1 MKYGA
6 ISVKYILYF
15 LKIIWN
21 INMKVGGVE
30 THIYIKGLLS
40 PFCLKN
46 LRNTKQ
52 VFVEFWKLSRMIENG
67 LSK

>member
-1 MKYGA
+1 MKYGV
-6 ISVKYILYF
+6 ISDKYISYF
-15 LKIIWN
+15 LK

-30 THIYIKGLLS
+30 THIYFKGLLS

-52 VFVEFWKLSRMIENG
+52 FFVEFCFENY
-67 LSK
+67 LE